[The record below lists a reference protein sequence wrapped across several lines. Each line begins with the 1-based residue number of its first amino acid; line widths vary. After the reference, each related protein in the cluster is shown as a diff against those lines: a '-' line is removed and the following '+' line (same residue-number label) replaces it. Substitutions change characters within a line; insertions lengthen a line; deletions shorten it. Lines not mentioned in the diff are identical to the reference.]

1 MRQLDRLLRPR
12 SIAVVGGGSWCRNVI
27 AQCRQIGFA
36 GPIWPVHP
44 EKAEIEGLAA
54 YASVAALPEAPDA
67 AFVGVNRE
75 ATIDVVAALQA
86 RGTGGAVCFASGFSE
101 AVAELA
107 DGATQQGAL
116 VAAAQDMPILGPN
129 CYGLVNALDGV
140 ALWPDVH
147 GMERC
152 PSGVAIV
159 TQSSNISINLTMQ
172 RRGLPIAYMVT
183 AGNQAQTGF
192 AEIGRALLN
201 DPRVTALGLHIEGI
215 GDLDAFQTL
224 AQTARQLG
232 KPVVA
237 LKVGAS
243 DAAQAATISHTGSL
257 AGTDAGGRALLR
269 RLGMGLCSTPA
280 TFLETLKLLH
290 VTGGLASN
298 RIASMSCS
306 GGEASLMADR
316 GQELGVCYPALNAK
330 QSAALRAALGPR
342 VALANPLDYHTYI
355 WGNTEAMARAFG
367 AMMLGDLALGCV
379 VLDFPREDR
388 FAAPEWQQVLDAMVQ
403 VRAGGS
409 ARMAVV
415 ASMPENM
422 PEAVAHDCI
431 ARGIVPF
438 CGMAEA
444 LAAIATAAEMAS
456 APDAA
461 PVWVPGTPQGTH
473 TRTEAEAKAALARAG
488 LRVPVA
494 LVAQTPVEAAAAAD
508 RIGFPVVLK
517 GEGVTHKTEA
527 GAVILGLREASAVA
541 TAAARMPTR
550 RFLVEEM
557 ISGAVAELLVG
568 VVRDPAHGF
577 VLTLGAGG
585 VLTEIMQDH
594 TSLLLPVTRADIL
607 TALRS
612 LRISA
617 LLSGYRGAVPADLDA
632 IVDAV
637 EAVQRYVEA
646 ARDRL
651 HEVEINPL
659 ICLPVGAV
667 AADAVIREG
676 EPQ

>member
-1 MRQLDRLLRPR
+1 MRALERLMRPR

-27 AQCRQIGFA
+27 AECRKIGFA

-44 EKAEIEGLAA
+44 DKAEIEGLTA
-54 YASVAALPEAPDA
+54 YPSVAALPEAPDA

-75 ATIDVVAALQA
+75 ASIAVVAALQA
-86 RGTGGAVCFASGFSE
+86 RGAGGAVCFASGFSE

-107 DGATQQGAL
+107 DGAEQQRAL
-116 VAAAQDMPILGPN
+116 VAAAQGMPILGPN

-152 PSGVAIV
+152 ASGVAIV

-192 AEIGRALLN
+192 AEIGRALLE

-215 GDLDAFQTL
+215 GDLGAFLAL
-224 AQTARQLG
+224 AQAARQLG

-243 DAAQAATISHTGSL
+243 DAAQAAMISHTASL
-257 AGTDAGGRALLR
+257 AGTNAGARALLR
-269 RLGMGLCSTPA
+269 RLGVGLCDTPA

-290 VTGGLASN
+290 VTGGIASN

-306 GGEASLMADR
+306 GGEASLMADL
-316 GQELGVCYPALNAK
+316 GQALGVLYPPLTAT
-330 QSAALRAALGPR
+330 QSTALRAALGPR

-355 WGNTEAMARAFG
+355 WGNTEAMARTFG

-388 FAAPEWQQVLDAMVQ
+388 FAAPEWQQVLDAMAEVS
-403 VRAGGS
+403 AGGA
-409 ARMAVV
+409 ARMAVI

-422 PEAVAHDCI
+422 PEAVARACI
-431 ARGIVPF
+431 SRGIVPF

-444 LAAIATAAEMAS
+444 LAAIAIAAEMAQ
-456 APDAA
+456 APEAA
-461 PVWVPGTPQGTH
+461 PVWLPGAPHGAIL
-473 TRTEAEAKAALARAG
+473 RSEAEAKAALARTG
-488 LRVPVA
+488 LRVPAA
-494 LVAQTPVEAAAAAD
+494 LSADTPAEAAAAANQ
-508 RIGFPVVLK
+508 IGFPVVLK
-517 GEGVTHKTEA
+517 GEGVAHKTEA
-527 GAVILGLREASAVA
+527 GAVVLGLANARAVEG
-541 TAAARMPTR
+541 AAARMPAP

-557 ISGAVAELLVG
+557 ISGTVAELLIG

-585 VLTEIMQDH
+585 VLTEILQDS
-594 TSLLLPVTRADIL
+594 TSLLLPVTRADIRMAL
-607 TALRS
+607 TG

-617 LLSGYRGAVPADLDA
+617 LLSGYRGAPRADLEA

-637 EAVQRYVEA
+637 EAVQRYVEN
-646 ARDRL
+646 ARERL
-651 HEVEINPL
+651 LEVEINPL